1 MNSANV
7 WTVKSRSVDTVTYI
21 SLLKKKSKI
30 YDLMQGLSEQESLRK
45 MSKLERQLRVMEFME
60 NSRRKNP
67 FRTLAL
73 KKLFETQGDTFS
85 KQKLREK
92 LLKEQNTNSS
102 PVARSEGQSQE
113 SRKRK
118 RRTHGYYPP
127 KQY

>member
-1 MNSANV
+1 MTSANV

-73 KKLFETQGDTFS
+73 KKLFET
-85 KQKLREK
+85 
-92 LLKEQNTNSS
+92 
-102 PVARSEGQSQE
+102 
-113 SRKRK
+113 
-118 RRTHGYYPP
+118 
-127 KQY
+127 